1 MEEEGRPHS
10 QQRRAHGGHALG
22 GDGAHLVKYGKYSQY
37 SKHSKRSQCCR
48 CSGHT
53 LRSEAARARVS
64 GGEGV
69 GGEGVGGEGVGGEGG
84 LTVRTMASGSARASA
99 SAMRTEKEGH
109 ARRRAKGSCSRSAMM
124 TGMQP
129 AAMAS

>member
-1 MEEEGRPHS
+1 M
-10 QQRRAHGGHALG
+10 
-22 GDGAHLVKYGKYSQY
+22 KYGKYSQY

-64 GGEGV
+64 

-109 ARRRAKGSCSRSAMM
+109 ARRRAKGSCSRSAMI

>member
-69 GGEGVGGEGVGGEGG
+69 GGEGEGRRGCADRADDGERVCEG
-84 LTVRTMASGSARASA
+84 LCLRDA
-99 SAMRTEKEGH
+99 H
-109 ARRRAKGSCSRSAMM
+109 
-124 TGMQP
+124 
-129 AAMAS
+129 